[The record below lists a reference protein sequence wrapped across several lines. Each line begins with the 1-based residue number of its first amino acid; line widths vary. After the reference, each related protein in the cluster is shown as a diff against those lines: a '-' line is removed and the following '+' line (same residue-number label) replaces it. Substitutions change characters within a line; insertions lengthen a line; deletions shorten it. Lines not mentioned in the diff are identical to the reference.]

1 MKIRLGF
8 VSNSSSSSFIVC
20 GLNFETREK
29 LLEAYKLVRD
39 DLTEQDIENI
49 LGEEG
54 PYGLPDFP
62 GLELRSDEWDDDIQ
76 LGVVTDP
83 TCLDVDDCLN
93 GFVGKDQYELLKG
106 LADQLGMQIM
116 THGGTEYC

>member
-29 LLEAYKLVRD
+29 LLEAYQLVRD
-39 DLTEQDIENI
+39 DLTEEEIEGI
-49 LGEEG
+49 LGEAGRWE
-54 PYGLPDFP
+54 LPDFP
-62 GLELRSDEWDDDIQ
+62 GLELMSDEYDDDIQ
-76 LGVVTDP
+76 VGVVTDP
-83 TCLDVDDCLN
+83 TCLDVDECVN
-93 GFVGKDQYELLKG
+93 GFVGEEQYELLKG

-116 THGGTEYC
+116 TTGGTEYC

>member
-39 DLTEQDIENI
+39 DLTEQEIEDI

-54 PYGLPDFP
+54 PYGLPNFP
-62 GLELRSDEWDDDIQ
+62 GLEFQSDEYDNDIQ

-83 TCLDVDDCLN
+83 TCLDVEECLH
-93 GFVGKDQYELLKG
+93 GFVSSEQYELLK
-106 LADQLGMQIM
+106 LLSDKLDMPIM